1 MHIILRNTTCCVVVY
16 IATNHFILLG
26 HKFIKMSNLNAFDI
40 DETKF
45 GGRKYLSGSSSSSS
59 LPKSNLDAFDID
71 ETMFGGRKYLSG
83 SSSSS
88 SLPKSNLDAFDIDET
103 KFGGRKYLT
112 GSSSSSSLPKS
123 NLDAFNIDET
133 KFGGRKYLSGSS
145 SSSSLPKTVA
155 PTSDVAFVFSID
167 HNNNND
173 FSISDKIGHTQNASI
188 PFRAT
193 KIKTI
198 AEMEKMTDDSICL
211 LKTADIIRKPEHV
224 HLSNE
229 TSNATSSDK
238 LKAKAFDESFSTLA
252 VMLFKLCLLY
262 SVFLRSK
269 ICTAPSN
276 EVVAK
281 IVRLAVNVSKQFIL
295 RIYW

>member
-1 MHIILRNTTCCVVVY
+1 MNGQPGSFIMRRAAERAADKKYIILYAYTGTAEYTITEYHVLCGSIY

-59 LPKSNLDAFDID
+59 LPK
-71 ETMFGGRKYLSG
+71 
-83 SSSSS
+83 
-88 SLPKSNLDAFDIDET
+88 
-103 KFGGRKYLT
+103 
-112 GSSSSSSLPKS
+112 
-123 NLDAFNIDET
+123 
-133 KFGGRKYLSGSS
+133 
-145 SSSSLPKTVA
+145 TVA
-155 PTSDVAFVFSID
+155 PTSDVAFGFSID